1 MSCSHGR
8 PLVAPLVT
16 TMVTTLA
23 ATLVAW
29 MGCQVG
35 VAAAQPTPREIVEKA
50 ESTRQINNS
59 IQTVKMTLVS
69 KSGSER
75 VREFELK
82 VRRDDDAV
90 RSYTRFLTPADVA
103 GTAMVIVDRPDQVD
117 EQMLY
122 VPALKRVTRISGR
135 ARSGSFLGS
144 DFSFEDLEI
153 NNADDARHTLQAED
167 DTTWT
172 IETVPGEGSSY
183 GRILSSVR
191 KVDYL
196 PVKVEYFDTKGQ
208 PLKVLTV
215 TETLESS
222 GATYPKV
229 SEMVHL
235 KKGTRTVLEVR
246 EYRVDVPPD
255 ELPDT
260 LFSQTALERG
270 G

>member
-1 MSCSHGR
+1 MSRLLHT
-8 PLVAPLVT
+8 AIAT
-16 TMVTTLA
+16 TIGCWTGVYASLGLA
-23 ATLVAW
+23 
-29 MGCQVG
+29 QS
-35 VAAAQPTPREIVEKA
+35 TPREIVEKS
-50 ESTRQINNS
+50 ESLRQIENS

-90 RSYTRFLTPADVA
+90 RSHTRFLTPADVA

-153 NNADDARHTLQAED
+153 NNADDAKHTLQSET
-167 DTTWT
+167 DTSWV
-172 IETVPGEGSSY
+172 IETVPGAGSSY

-191 KVDYL
+191 KSDYL
-196 PVKVEYFDTKGQ
+196 PTKVEYFDRKGA

-215 TETLESS
+215 TATLESN

-235 KKGTRTVLEVR
+235 KKGTRTLLEVH
-246 EYRVDVPPD
+246 EYRVDVPME
-255 ELPDT
+255 ELPDS